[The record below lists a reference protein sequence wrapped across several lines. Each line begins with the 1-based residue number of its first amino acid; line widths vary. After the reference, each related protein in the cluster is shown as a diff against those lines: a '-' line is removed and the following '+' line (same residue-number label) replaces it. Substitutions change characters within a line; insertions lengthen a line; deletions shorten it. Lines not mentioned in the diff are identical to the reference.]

1 MALDLTVRV
10 FCNPGDVVL
19 VESPSYVGALGV
31 FASYQCEVVHVPTD
45 SEGLNPV
52 GLSEAIDRVR
62 AEGKTPKLIYTVPTY
77 HNPLGITQPPQRR
90 AEILQ
95 VAKSAGL
102 LLLEDDPYCLLGFD
116 GEVPRA
122 IRADDADAVVYLGS
136 FSKRSQPDCGSAGH

>member
-1 MALDLTVRV
+1 M
-10 FCNPGDVVL
+10 
-19 VESPSYVGALGV
+19 GALGV

-45 SEGLNPV
+45 SEGLNPA

-102 LLLEDDPYCLLGFD
+102 LLLEDDPTACLVLMARF
-116 GEVPRA
+116 RA
-122 IRADDADAVVYLGS
+122 PSGPMMLMPLCTSGHSRR
-136 FSKRSQPDCGSAGH
+136 RSQPDCGSAGH